1 MFFRPVGSAPLL
13 RQTKF
18 KISSSQRFQSIA
30 DFLGRQ
36 LATAAGPPAS
46 PAGAA
51 SPDREA
57 AGGPVCAGPVG
68 GLYLY
73 VNSSFA
79 PAMDELVGNLYACF
93 AVDATLIINYSMT
106 PAWG

>member
-13 RQTKF
+13 KQTKF

-36 LATAAGPPAS
+36 LATAAALPA
-46 PAGAA
+46 AAA

-57 AGGPVCAGPVG
+57 AAPLVCAGSVG